1 MTAIIPSRRA
11 GIASARRS
19 ASEWRVLMELY
30 ATSAE
35 TRQQFCVRHGV
46 ALSTFDRWGQRLRQ
60 DARTRAAARSS
71 VPAATSALFVKL
83 APGKQPVSAEFPAWD
98 MELEL
103 GAGMFLR
110 LRRGAC

>member
-19 ASEWRVLMELY
+19 ASEWRALMGLY
-30 ATSAE
+30 ANSAE
-35 TRQQFCVRHGV
+35 TRKQFCARHGV
-46 ALSTFDRWGQRLRQ
+46 ALSTFAWWRRRLRQ
-60 DARTRAAARSS
+60 KAPTAVVARAAAA
-71 VPAATSALFVKL
+71 PAHALFVEIE
-83 APGKQPVSAEFPAWD
+83 QPTHALSPAWD

>member
-1 MTAIIPSRRA
+1 MSRIISTSLA
-11 GIASARRS
+11 GVVPARRS

-71 VPAATSALFVKL
+71 VPAATSALFVLL
-83 APGKQPVSAEFPAWD
+83 ADLW
-98 MELEL
+98 
-103 GAGMFLR
+103 
-110 LRRGAC
+110 